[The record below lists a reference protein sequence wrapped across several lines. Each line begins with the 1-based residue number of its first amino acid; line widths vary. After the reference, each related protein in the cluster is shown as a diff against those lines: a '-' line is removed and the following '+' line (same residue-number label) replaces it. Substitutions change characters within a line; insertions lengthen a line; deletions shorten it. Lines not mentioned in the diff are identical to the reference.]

1 MSITLGG
8 EHLTMK
14 GSTKATIKSS
24 IKIVGTNSVLPI
36 TIEGEFKDIPPQL
49 HEIYMRSMLASY
61 GSVNVHDNTKEEP
74 KTIEEQKS
82 EWRLNRITDILCKA
96 LKIQ

>member
-36 TIEGEFKDIPPQL
+36 TIEGEFKDIPQNLHQL
-49 HEIYMRSMLASY
+49 YIQSMLASY
-61 GSVNVHDNTKEEP
+61 GSVNVHNNVNEEP
-74 KTIEEQKS
+74 KTIKEQKS
-82 EWRLNRITDILCKA
+82 EWRINRIVDILMSKF
-96 LKIQ
+96 K

>member
-61 GSVNVHDNTKEEP
+61 GSVNVHDNTKDEP
-74 KTIEEQKS
+74 KTIKEQKS
-82 EWRLNRITDILCKA
+82 EWRLNRLVELISNVIK
-96 LKIQ
+96 K

>member
-36 TIEGEFKDIPPQL
+36 TIVGDFKDIPQNLHQL
-49 HEIYMRSMLASY
+49 YMQSMLASY
-61 GSVNVHDNTKEEP
+61 GSVNVYNNTEHEP
-74 KTIEEQKS
+74 KTIKEQKS
-82 EWRLNRITDILCKA
+82 EWRLNRLVELFSKA
-96 LKIQ
+96 ISK

>member
-36 TIEGEFKDIPPQL
+36 TIEGEFKDIPQNLHQL
-49 HEIYMRSMLASY
+49 YMQSMLASY
-61 GSVNVHDNTKEEP
+61 GSVNAYDNTKDEP
-74 KTIEEQKS
+74 KTIKEQKR
-82 EWRLNRITDILCKA
+82 EWRLNRIVDIISKA
-96 LKIQ
+96 IRK

>member
-24 IKIVGTNSVLPI
+24 IKIVGINSALPI

-61 GSVNVHDNTKEEP
+61 GSVNVHDNTKDEP
-74 KTIEEQKS
+74 KTIKEQKR
-82 EWRLNRITDILCKA
+82 EWRLNRLVELISKA
-96 LKIQ
+96 IKK